1 MRLAHVL
8 IGAALVAAGALAAA
22 WLPLG
27 LMGSFALLAM
37 LRMCWIEDNITSDL
51 FGRDALPPS
60 YRTTLQARR
69 LFWLR
74 WFGHDADTSVAE
86 ASAHLMATALRA
98 EAQVWAVLLL
108 GFAAMIVALHGP
120 FGAVVN
126 LVLGAVLIVLAL
138 RRVDCLCKTLAHCD
152 AGCALPDHLL
162 VPSRRRL
169 LAARRR

>member
-27 LMGSFALLAM
+27 LMGSLALLAM

-74 WFGHDADTSVAE
+74 WFGQDADTSVAE

-120 FGAVVN
+120 FGAV
-126 LVLGAVLIVLAL
+126 LIVLAL

-152 AGCALPDHLL
+152 AGCALPDNLL